1 MLGITKLAITA
12 VLALASC
19 VAMAFPE
26 KPIVMVVPYAAGGST
41 DALARILAEAM
52 SRDLGQ
58 QVVVENAGGAGG
70 TIGTGRVVRA
80 PNDGY
85 TVLFHNMGIATSLA
99 LYKNL
104 GFDARVDLEPIS
116 LIGDVPMILV
126 GNKNFAPSNLKDLI
140 IYMENH
146 PGHVNFANAGVGAT
160 SYLCALLFTQTL
172 EAGVTMVPYRGTGPA
187 LQDLV
192 AGNVD
197 LICDQPVATGPFLKS
212 GTLKPYALATAK
224 RIDIMPNV
232 PTFAEEGMKGFELA
246 VWHGIYAPKGTPE
259 EAISRINKS
268 IRVALSEPALAKRF
282 KDMGVIIPEDERLS
296 PEALGEQLS
305 SEIDRWNEVIKAAGV
320 EPQ

>member
-1 MLGITKLAITA
+1 MLGITKFAITA

-140 IYMENH
+140 PYMENH

-172 EAGVTMVPYRGTGPA
+172 KADVTMVPYRGTGPA

-246 VWHGIYAPKGTPE
+246 VWHGIYAPKGTPDD
-259 EAISRINKS
+259 AISRINKS

-282 KDMGVIIPEDERLS
+282 KDMGVIIPENARLS